1 MAQDIHTTLHVTVKE
16 GKIEEFNR
24 LVEEM
29 CKAVE
34 DNEPGAKRYQFFLN
48 DDETQYV
55 LNESYVNIEAV
66 LAHLKGAAV
75 QIILP
80 KIFNICKI
88 NRFEVFGDVTDE
100 LMKTLA
106 QMGGVNYHFLNGFSR

>member
-24 LVEEM
+24 LVEEI

-48 DDETQYV
+48 DDETSV
-55 LNESYVNIEAV
+55 RSERI
-66 LAHLKGAAV
+66 
-75 QIILP
+75 
-80 KIFNICKI
+80 ICKYRSC
-88 NRFEVFGDVTDE
+88 NC
-100 LMKTLA
+100 
-106 QMGGVNYHFLNGFSR
+106 SS

>member
-1 MAQDIHTTLHVTVKE
+1 MTQDIHITLHVTVKE

-24 LVEEM
+24 LVEEI

-34 DNEPGAKRYQFFLN
+34 VNEPGAKRYQFFLN
-48 DDETQYV
+48 DDENQYV